1 MEATS
6 LADLINGIVSDIDQ
20 DVVGRRMTKV
30 DTIGDGQTNEL
41 HALSVVRTSVQAHM
55 LTSNH
60 TQPLNAPLSRSLH
73 SGGMAA

>member
-30 DTIGDGQTNEL
+30 DTIGDGKTIEL
-41 HALSVVRTSVQAHM
+41 
-55 LTSNH
+55 
-60 TQPLNAPLSRSLH
+60 
-73 SGGMAA
+73 